1 MGRHPRFVG
10 RVWETPLDAGVC
22 LLKAGPARRG
32 DGGLPRGTERVRLRH
47 ESPFRDCPPCPPR
60 LSTGVRTGFSQC
72 RPRRLASPESH
83 AGGPLATLPAP
94 RERSADTFETCLQS
108 PRPWSRP
115 PSGVTGRQTPPCM
128 PGTPASGL
136 ATGATRAGAAAL
148 PLPIP
153 PNLPSLFCLLGLLG
167 VRAQDIS
174 NSRAWSGVAGQRGY
188 SPTGSL
194 ISANNDSNA
203 SGTNTRHSLA

>member
-1 MGRHPRFVG
+1 M
-10 RVWETPLDAGVC
+10 WETLLDAGVC

-108 PRPWSRP
+108 PRPQSCP

-136 ATGATRAGAAAL
+136 ATGASGAGAAAL
-148 PLPIP
+148 PLPVP
-153 PNLPSLFCLLGLLG
+153 PNLPSLSRLLGLLG

-174 NSRAWSGVAGQRGY
+174 NSRAWSGVTGQRDH

-203 SGTNTRHSLA
+203 SGKNTRHSLA